1 MMAVASTLTQLEQV
15 QTAITEVLQNQE
27 YKIGDITYT
36 RADLDKL
43 TKREEILLGRYN
55 REQRGSVAVRVNISD
70 GL

>member
-1 MMAVASTLTQLEQV
+1 MAVASTLTQLEQV